1 MKSLTL
7 FSALARRDVNMPLVL
22 WIWRAYFRASL
33 IPLLCVEVVLITLFF
48 FSNSV
53 INDNNEEA
61 LRQQAQTEVK
71 QLANLE
77 AKVINQQLL
86 SIAQSTQMLQDQTA
100 QIMLDKQPRYRDD
113 PSRFKYS
120 KDGVFYTPKDNGA
133 GAVFYSGLY
142 QVDEPQRQKAYRS
155 AGLDL
160 AYIGVKQSNPLIT
173 QVYYN
178 TYDSLIRIYPY
189 IDVIKRLPAKI
200 DLASY
205 NFYYQADAQ
214 HNPQR
219 KVIWTEVYNDLAG
232 QGWMTSAIAPVYN
245 GNKLEG
251 VVGVD
256 VTIKS
261 MAAEVSDM
269 KIPWQGYGLL
279 LSRDGTIMA
288 LPEHDAKNWS
298 TAPQLENADSK
309 TQLTPVTFNAKQSQI
324 KQLLQT
330 ISHQDHGMLNVNLGS
345 QYIIAWSLIPETG
358 WKMLITIPEDK
369 LLHSAHSQSQRINTL
384 IWLVVLGLVA
394 FYFIFFVFL
403 YYQAK
408 RMSKLIAEPLERLDA
423 IVKQVSAGKPFKNAP
438 TFNIAE
444 LDRTAQGVATMGALV
459 ETASQTSQLAELQ
472 LEQRNRQLQSVIDLS
487 TDGFILTNAN
497 AEVVLVN
504 PALCQMTGL
513 KAGALLFKPAS
524 QFWHALVQLSTDHAM
539 DLPGLMHSFRLELQ
553 APVKRI
559 LQCQILD
566 VNADD
571 PSSAFKLIQLR
582 DITQDVELNQMK
594 SQFIA
599 TAAHELRT
607 PLTSVLGYSELLMK
621 DMVPPDMRET
631 AFEVVVNKTK
641 LVMNIINELL
651 DLARIE
657 ARHGL
662 DFDINAYFADQLVKE
677 VIATYTIPKGRQPII
692 VHTLPKLRINVDVEK
707 FKGVLTNLLD
717 NAYKY
722 STTGEVQ
729 LLMDEVEVAGQASV
743 AFRIKDVGI
752 GMNDDQIKHAFDR
765 FWRADNSG
773 DIPGT
778 GLGLSIVNEVM
789 RVFGGSVVIESAL
802 GEGTTVSLYLPQA
815 FERRARKRKAAAN

>member
-1 MKSLTL
+1 MKSPTL
-7 FSALARRDVNMPLVL
+7 FSDLARRDVNMPLAM
-22 WIWRAYFRASL
+22 WIWRAYSRASL
-33 IPLLCVEVVLITLFF
+33 IPLLGVGIVLITMYFI
-48 FSNSV
+48 SN
-53 INDNNEEA
+53 NFLNHNNEEA

-86 SIAQSTQMLQDQTA
+86 SITQTTKLLQDQTA
-100 QIMLDKQPRYRDD
+100 QIMTAKEPSNHDE

-120 KDGVFYTPKDNGA
+120 KDGVFYTPKDTGV
-133 GAVFYSGLY
+133 GTVFYSGLY
-142 QVDEPQRQKAYRS
+142 PVGEPQRQKAYRS
-155 AGLDL
+155 AGLDSI
-160 AYIGVKQSNPLIT
+160 YIGAKQSNSLIT

-189 IDVIKRLPAKI
+189 LDVIKELPAKI
-200 DLASY
+200 DLTTY

-219 KVIWTEVYNDLAG
+219 KVVWTELYNDLAG

-261 MAAEVSDM
+261 MAAEVINM
-269 KIPWQGYGLL
+269 KIPWQGFGMLMSGDGKIMGLPKH
-279 LSRDGTIMA
+279 GA
-288 LPEHDAKNWS
+288 ENWS
-298 TAPQLENADSK
+298 TAPQLENSVSK
-309 TQLTPVTFNAKQSQI
+309 GQLTPITFNSNQSRI

-330 ISHQDHGMLNVNLGS
+330 ISHQDQGILNVDLGGH
-345 QYIIAWSLIPETG
+345 YIVAWSLIPETG

-369 LLHSAHSQSQRINTL
+369 LLHSSHSLSHRINTL
-384 IWLVVLGLVA
+384 TWLVVLGLFV
-394 FYFIFFVFL
+394 FYLIFFIFL

-408 RMSKLIAEPLERLDA
+408 KMSQLIAEPLEKLDA
-423 IVKQVSAGKPFKNAP
+423 IVKQVSAGEPLKNAP
-438 TFNIAE
+438 SFNIAE
-444 LDRTAQGVATMGALV
+444 LDRTAQGVVTMGALV
-459 ETASQTSQLAELQ
+459 ETASQTRQLAEQQ

-504 PALCQMTGL
+504 PALCQVTGL
-513 KAGALLFKPAS
+513 KAKALLFKPVS
-524 QFWHALVQLSTDHAM
+524 QFWHALAELNADNNIALP
-539 DLPGLMHSFRLELQ
+539 DLIHSFRLELKT
-553 APVKRI
+553 PVKRI
-559 LQCQILD
+559 LQCQIID

-571 PSSAFKLIQLR
+571 PNSAFKLIQLR

-621 DMVPPDMRET
+621 DMVPQEMRET

-641 LVMNIINELL
+641 LVMSIINELL

-662 DFDINAYFADQLVKE
+662 DFNINTYFADQLVNE
-677 VIATYTIPKGRQPII
+677 MLASYTVPKGRQSII
-692 VHTLPKLRINVDVEK
+692 VHTLPKLRIKVDAEK

-722 STTGEVQ
+722 STMGEVQ
-729 LLMDEVEVAGQASV
+729 LLMDDVDVGGQASV
-743 AFRIKDVGI
+743 AFRIKDFGI
-752 GMNDDQIKHAFDR
+752 GMNEDQINHAFER

-773 DIPGT
+773 AIPGT
-778 GLGLSIVNEVM
+778 GLGLSIVNDVM

-802 GEGTTVSLYLPQA
+802 GVGTTVSLYLPHA
-815 FERRARKRKAAAN
+815 FERRSRKRKAASE

>member
-1 MKSLTL
+1 
-7 FSALARRDVNMPLVL
+7 MPLVQ

-33 IPLLCVEVVLITLFF
+33 IPLLFVELVLIAIYFI
-48 FSNSV
+48 SNTYL
-53 INDNNEEA
+53 NHYNEEA

-86 SIAQSTQMLQDQTA
+86 SIAQSTKLLQDQTA
-100 QIMLDKQPRYRDD
+100 QIMLAKHPSYRDD
-113 PSRFKYS
+113 PARFQYS

-133 GAVFYSGLY
+133 CAVFYSGRFL
-142 QVDEPQRQKAYRS
+142 VGEPQRQKAYLS

-160 AYIGVKQSNPLIT
+160 TFIGVKQSNPLIT

-178 TYDSLIRIYPY
+178 TFDSLIRIYPY
-189 IDVIKRLPAKI
+189 IDVITQLPAKI

-219 KVIWTEVYNDLAG
+219 KVVWTEVYNDLAG
-232 QGWMTSAIAPVYN
+232 QGWMTSAVAPVYN
-245 GNKLEG
+245 GDKLEG
-251 VVGVD
+251 VVGLD

-261 MAAEVSDM
+261 MAEEVIDM
-269 KIPWQGYGLL
+269 KIPWQGYGML
-279 LSRDGTIMA
+279 LSRDGTILT
-288 LPEHDAKNWS
+288 LPKHDAKNWS
-298 TAPQLENADSK
+298 TAPQLENSASK
-309 TQLTPVTFNAKQSQI
+309 APLMPVSFNSKQNQI

-330 ISHQDHGMLNVNLGS
+330 ISNKDHGMLNMNLDGH
-345 QYIIAWSLIPETG
+345 YIIAWSSIPETG

-369 LLHSAHSQSQRINTL
+369 LFHSAHSLSERINTL
-384 IWLVVLGLVA
+384 TWLVVLGLVV
-394 FYFIFFVFL
+394 FYLIFFLFL
-403 YYQAK
+403 FYQAK
-408 RMSKLIAEPLERLDA
+408 KMSALIAEPLERLDA
-423 IVKQVSAGKPFKNAP
+423 IVKKISAGEPFQNIP
-438 TFNIAE
+438 LSNIAE
-444 LDRTAQGVATMGALV
+444 LDRTAQGVFTIGALV
-459 ETASQTSQLAELQ
+459 ESASQTRQLAEQQ

-497 AEVVLVN
+497 ADVVLVN
-504 PALCQMTGL
+504 PALCQMTSL
-513 KAGALLFKPAS
+513 KPDALLFKPVS
-524 QFWHALVQLSTDHAM
+524 QFWHALAQLNDDKNIA
-539 DLPGLMHSFRLELQ
+539 LPGLASNFRLDLKI
-553 APVKRI
+553 PVKRI
-559 LQCQILD
+559 LQCQIID

-571 PSSAFKLIQLR
+571 PNSAFKLIQLR
-582 DITQDVELNQMK
+582 DITQDFELNQMK

-621 DMVPPDMRET
+621 DMVPPDLRET

-662 DFDINAYFADQLVKE
+662 DFNLDTYFADQLVNE
-677 VIATYTIPKGRQPII
+677 VITSYPVPEGRLPVD
-692 VHTLPKLRINVDVEK
+692 VHTLPNLRIKVDAEK

-722 STTGEVQ
+722 SKTGEVQ
-729 LLMDEVEVAGQASV
+729 LWMDDEKVEGDASA
-743 AFRIKDVGI
+743 AFHIKDVGI
-752 GMNDDQIKHAFDR
+752 GMNEDQISHAFER
-765 FWRADNSG
+765 FWRADNTG
-773 DIPGT
+773 NIPGT
-778 GLGLSIVNEVM
+778 GLGLSIVNDVM
-789 RVFGGSVVIESAL
+789 RVFGGRVAIESTL
-802 GEGTTVSLYLPQA
+802 GVGTTVSLYLPHA
-815 FERRARKRKAAAN
+815 FERRARKRKTTKD